1 MPLIRVNG
9 TELYYEDTG
18 GDLPPIV
25 FSHGLLWSARM
36 FEAQI
41 ARLRGQYR
49 CIAYDHRG
57 QGRSKADPAR
67 SISMETCTDDAIA
80 LIQDLGLGPCHFAG
94 LSMGGF
100 VAMRIAARRP
110 ALLRSCILLET
121 SADPEPPA
129 SRRKYRLMS
138 AMFRTLGPA
147 PVAGSIMK
155 IMFGESYFT
164 DPSKAAQA
172 KAMRAE
178 LVGLRRDV
186 WRAVNGVLER
196 DGVYDEIAGIKLP
209 TLVVVGEEDRATVP
223 AKAERI
229 AAQIP
234 GAKLVRIPRAGHTSS
249 VEQPEAVSDSIER
262 FLAGIQGA

>member
-1 MPLIRVNG
+1 
-9 TELYYEDTG
+9 
-18 GDLPPIV
+18 
-25 FSHGLLWSARM
+25 
-36 FEAQI
+36 
-41 ARLRGQYR
+41 
-49 CIAYDHRG
+49 
-57 QGRSKADPAR
+57 
-67 SISMETCTDDAIA
+67 
-80 LIQDLGLGPCHFAG
+80 
-94 LSMGGF
+94 
-100 VAMRIAARRP
+100 
-110 ALLRSCILLET
+110 
-121 SADPEPPA
+121 
-129 SRRKYRLMS
+129 
-138 AMFRTLGPA
+138 
-147 PVAGSIMK
+147 MK